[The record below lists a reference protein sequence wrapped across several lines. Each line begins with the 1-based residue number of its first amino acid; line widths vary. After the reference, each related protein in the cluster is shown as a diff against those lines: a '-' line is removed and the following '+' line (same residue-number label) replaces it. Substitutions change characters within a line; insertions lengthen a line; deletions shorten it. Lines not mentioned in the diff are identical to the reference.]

1 MKQIN
6 FLRNAGFALPFIFS
20 ATVYAQNADEVTPI
34 QEQTVVVASRIAVPL
49 REVSASISVLDEQQ
63 IEQLG
68 YLSLADTLASLP
80 SISIANNGGV
90 GKVTSVSVR
99 GEAGFRTLV
108 LLDGID
114 IGDPSAPQ
122 TVTQMEHIMSEGI
135 SRVEVLRG
143 PHGMSYGADAGGV
156 ILISTAS
163 KSEDG
168 LAGSINL
175 EGGSYGT
182 QNTGA
187 ELSLA
192 NNSLAFYLNA
202 FQMETDGF
210 NSSTA
215 DSVNPDDDGYENTT
229 VHTKFSAKIIDHL
242 RMEAVYRSTEGQTEY
257 DGCYSASFTL
267 IHNCRSDYD
276 QSSQRLA
283 LYFDQFGQQQLAYN
297 KTNIERVYF
306 SEGEFS
312 YGAEGSI
319 SKLEFL
325 GQAELSAAHTF
336 IYGLDSKTDELLAE
350 EGGEPITLERD
361 QHGAHLEY
369 QGNID
374 KRLYLNLGLRRD
386 DNEDFGKHN
395 SWRSGA
401 AWLIKVNE
409 NDELKLK
416 ASYGTGFRAPSV
428 YEEYQNTFGPV
439 DMPELHEESTRGFDI
454 GVEFFGQDNF
464 HLQALYFQQ
473 QVEDEIYYDMINYT
487 GYLQGDGES
496 ESSGVELIAEIPL
509 NARWS
514 YTFNY
519 TYTESENNDG
529 SVRSRQPKNSGKL
542 GLLARLLDERL
553 TLAMH
558 LRANADIYDAA
569 TAEWQDNYQVLDA
582 NIRFAV
588 MEYLHVFLQ
597 LENILDEEYE
607 SVPGYYATEASAY
620 GGVRFRF

>member
-1 MKQIN
+1 M
-6 FLRNAGFALPFIFS
+6 
-20 ATVYAQNADEVTPI
+20 
-34 QEQTVVVASRIAVPL
+34 VVASRIAVPL
-49 REVSASISVLDEQQ
+49 REVSASVSVLDEQQ

-80 SISIANNGGV
+80 SISMANNGGV

-156 ILISTAS
+156 ILISTANNG
-163 KSEDG
+163 KDG
-168 LAGSINL
+168 LAGSVNL

-182 QNTGA
+182 KNTSGDF
-187 ELSLA
+187 SLA
-192 NNSLAFYLNA
+192 NESLFFYLNA
-202 FQMETDGF
+202 SQMETDGF

-215 DSVNPDDDGYENTT
+215 DDVNPDDDGYENTT
-229 VHTKFSAKIIDHL
+229 IHTKVSAKIIDHL
-242 RMEAVYRSTEGQTEY
+242 RVEAVYRLTEGETEY
-257 DGCYSASFTL
+257 DGCYSASFSL
-267 IHNCRSDYD
+267 VHECNSDYD

-283 LYFDQFGQQQLAYN
+283 LYFDQFGEQQLAYN
-297 KTNIERVYF
+297 KTDIERIYYA
-306 SEGEFS
+306 EGEFS
-312 YGAEGSI
+312 FGAEGSI
-319 SKLEFL
+319 TKLEFL
-325 GQAELSAAHTF
+325 GQAELSTAHTF

-350 EGGEPITLERD
+350 EGGEPVTQERD
-361 QHGAHLEY
+361 QYGAHLEY

-386 DNEDFGKHN
+386 DNEDFGTHN

-401 AWLIKVNE
+401 AWLFTVNN

-428 YEEYQNTFGPV
+428 YEEYQNSSSFV
-439 DMPELHEESTRGFDI
+439 DMPALHEESTRGFDI
-454 GVEFFGQDNF
+454 GLEFFGQDKL
-464 HLQALYFQQ
+464 HLHALYFHQ
-473 QVEDEIYYDMINYT
+473 QVEDEIYYDMLNFT

-496 ESSGVELIAEIPL
+496 TSSGVELIAEVPV
-509 NARWS
+509 NPVWS
-514 YTFNY
+514 YTLNY
-519 TYTESENNDG
+519 TYTDSENNDG
-529 SVRSRQPKNSGKL
+529 SVRSRQPRNSAKL

-553 TLAMH
+553 TLAVH
-558 LRANADIYDAA
+558 LRANTDIYDAA
-569 TAEWQDNYQVLDA
+569 AAEWQDNYQVLDA

-588 MEYLHVFLQ
+588 IDKLHLFLQ
-597 LENILDEEYE
+597 VENILDEEYE
-607 SVPGYYATEASAY
+607 SVAGYYAAEASAY
-620 GGVRFRF
+620 AGVKFHF